1 MQNHLK
7 PLGEGALTDAAGL
20 IETDTTGAPTY
31 TTEASTDIAG
41 APTDTTGALT
51 NTTGAL
57 IHPTGTLTHT
67 TGALI
72 HPTGGLTDTANIP
85 TNRHID
91 QHSDSGSRDFHERV
105 ICVSVIAPCST

>member
-41 APTDTTGALT
+41 APTDTTGAPTNTTGTLT

-57 IHPTGTLTHT
+57 THT
-67 TGALI
+67 
-72 HPTGGLTDTANIP
+72 TGGLTDTANIP
-85 TNRHID
+85 NNRHIE
-91 QHSDSGSRDFHERV
+91 QRGGSGSRDFHERV